1 MNSDMTVH
9 TVVTLQIRPVS
20 DLVPHMEVVQI
31 GIEKIRF
38 HMICSVRNVMGKT
51 DMCHMWAKK
60 NQIWATFTCNNR
72 NGNALSEVLCMQN
85 CCLRNRERSHDS

>member
-60 NQIWATFTCNNR
+60 IRFGPHLPAITEMAMLYQR
-72 NGNALSEVLCMQN
+72 
-85 CCLRNRERSHDS
+85 CCACKIAV